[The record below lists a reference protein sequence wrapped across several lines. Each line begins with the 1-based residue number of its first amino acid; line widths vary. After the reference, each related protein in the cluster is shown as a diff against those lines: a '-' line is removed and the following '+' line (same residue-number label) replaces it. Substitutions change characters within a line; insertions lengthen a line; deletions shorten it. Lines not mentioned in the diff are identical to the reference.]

1 MIAPQDPDRP
11 IYWPPEKAFKI
22 TREAM
27 AIVAP
32 GKAFAEFTHIEKVWA
47 ALVTMLA
54 EGQR

>member
-1 MIAPQDPDRP
+1 
-11 IYWPPEKAFKI
+11 
-22 TREAM
+22 M